1 MPISTNERV
10 GGSVKEQL
18 ERIAELEHRLAE
30 AEETLEAIRQGGVDA
45 VVISGPAGE
54 QVYALEGPDHPY
66 RVLVE
71 EMHQGTVTLD
81 PDGLIL
87 YCNRQF
93 ASMMKTSVEN
103 IIGSRMA
110 RFLTAEEYGLFSAL
124 IAMAAGGHSQGELN
138 LLAGND
144 ELVPV
149 LLSLNRLEVSGV
161 ENLCAVITDLTEAR
175 RNEAI
180 VKEEQLSRLILEQ
193 TAEPVIVI
201 DAHGKI
207 LRAGEAAR
215 RLAGSNVLFQDFS
228 AVFPISDLDGPI
240 TVSRLLL
247 GVRSQKGVRSV
258 EVNMNSPEGRANA
271 LLLSASP
278 LWSPGRE
285 LLGCV
290 LTLTDITER
299 KHAEEELA
307 QQAEQ
312 LAQSNSDL
320 RQFAYS
326 ASHDLQEPL
335 RHLAIY
341 TELLQQRYEGKLD
354 TEADQFIQRTIDA
367 AHRMERLLKDLLSYT
382 HAADAPQGAA
392 ASVDG
397 NAVLAKV
404 LGTFEQQIEKE
415 HAVIASD
422 PLPELCV
429 HEVHLSQLFQNLISN
444 SFKYHGNA
452 PLKLH
457 VWADP
462 AEDGTWRLSVEDNG
476 IGIDGRYHQQVFGLF
491 KRLHGSSRYTGNGIG
506 LAICQKIVQ
515 RYGGKIWVESRS
527 GEGSIFRFTL
537 PGKEIAHAKA

>member
-1 MPISTNERV
+1 MGVTEKNHFA
-10 GGSVKEQL
+10 
-18 ERIAELEHRLAE
+18 RIAELETRLAE
-30 AEETLEAIRQGGVDA
+30 AEETLDAIRQGGVDA
-45 VVISGPAGE
+45 VVINGPTGE

-71 EMHQGTVTLD
+71 EMHQGTVTLV

-93 ASMMKTSVEN
+93 AAMVKTPVEEV
-103 IIGSRMA
+103 IGSRIQ
-110 RFLTAEEYGLFSAL
+110 RFLTQDDESAFSAL
-124 IAMAAGGHSQGELN
+124 IATAASGHSQGELS
-138 LLAGND
+138 LLTGND

-149 LLSLNRLEVSGV
+149 LLSLNRLEMSGI
-161 ENLCAVITDLTEAR
+161 EHLCAVITDLTEAR

-201 DAHGKI
+201 DARGKI

-215 RLAGSNVLFQDFS
+215 RLAGSSVVFQDFS
-228 AVFPISDLDGPI
+228 NAFPISDQEGPV
-240 TVSRLLL
+240 TVSRLLSVVRSQR
-247 GVRSQKGVRSV
+247 GVRSI
-258 EVNMNSPEGRANA
+258 EVSMHSSQGHAYA

-307 QQAEQ
+307 HQAEQ

-354 TEADQFIQRTIDA
+354 PEADQFIQRTIDA

-382 HAADAPQGAA
+382 HATDAPQGAA
-392 ASVDG
+392 ASVDA
-397 NAVLAKV
+397 NTVLAKV
-404 LGTFEQQIEKE
+404 LATFEQRIAKE
-415 HAVIASD
+415 HAVINSNT
-422 PLPELCV
+422 LPVLCV

-457 VWADP
+457 IWADQ
-462 AEDGTWRLSVEDNG
+462 AQDGTWQLSVEDNG

-515 RYGGKIWVESRS
+515 RYGGKIWVESTS

-537 PGKEIAHAKA
+537 PGEESNHAKA

>member
-1 MPISTNERV
+1 MGVTEKSQI
-10 GGSVKEQL
+10 

-45 VVISGPAGE
+45 VVVSGPTGE

-71 EMHQGTVTLD
+71 EMHQGTLTLD
-81 PDGLIL
+81 PDGLVL

-93 ASMMKTSVEN
+93 AAMVNKPVDS
-103 IIGSRMA
+103 IIGLGIQQ
-110 RFLTAEEYGLFSAL
+110 FLTEDDESAFSAL
-124 IAMAAGGHSQGELN
+124 IAAAASGHSQGELN

-144 ELVPV
+144 QLVPV

-161 ENLCAVITDLTEAR
+161 QNLCAVVTDLTEAR

-201 DAHGKI
+201 DARGKI

-215 RLAGSNVLFQDFS
+215 RLTGSNVLFQDFS
-228 AVFPISDLDGPI
+228 AAFPISDRDGPV
-240 TVSRLLL
+240 TVARLLS
-247 GVRSQKGVRSV
+247 GVRSQSGVRSI
-258 EVNMNSPEGRANA
+258 EVNLSSPQGRAYA

-290 LTLTDITER
+290 LTLTDITDR
-299 KHAEEELA
+299 KRAEEELA
-307 QQAEQ
+307 RQAEQ

-354 TEADQFIQRTIDA
+354 PEADQFIQRTIDA
-367 AHRMERLLKDLLSYT
+367 AHRMERLLRDLLSYT
-382 HAADAPQGAA
+382 HAADAPQGDA
-392 ASVDG
+392 ASVDA
-397 NAVLAKV
+397 NSVLAKV
-404 LGTFEQQIEKE
+404 LGTFEQRIAKE
-415 HAVIASD
+415 HAVINAS
-422 PLPELCV
+422 PLPVLCV

-452 PLKLH
+452 PLKLNI
-457 VWADP
+457 WADR
-462 AEDGTWRLSVEDNG
+462 AEDGAWRLSVEDNG
-476 IGIDGRYHQQVFGLF
+476 IGIDRRYHQQVFGLF
-491 KRLHGSSRYTGNGIG
+491 KRLHGSSRYNGNGIG

-515 RYGGKIWVESRS
+515 RYGGKIWVESTS

-537 PGKEIAHAKA
+537 PGEETALVKT

>member
-1 MPISTNERV
+1 MEVSEKNQI
-10 GGSVKEQL
+10 

-30 AEETLEAIRQGGVDA
+30 AEETLEAIRQGDVDA
-45 VVISGPAGE
+45 VVINGPTGE

-66 RVLVE
+66 RILVE

-81 PDGLIL
+81 PDGLVL

-93 ASMMKTSVEN
+93 AAMVQTPVEGV
-103 IIGSRMA
+103 IGSRIHQ
-110 RFLTAEEYGLFSAL
+110 FLTQDDAAAFLAL
-124 IAMAAGGHSQGELN
+124 IDTAASGHSQGELN
-138 LLAGND
+138 LLAAND
-144 ELVPV
+144 QLVPV
-149 LLSLNRLEVSGV
+149 LLSLNRLEVSGIQ
-161 ENLCAVITDLTEAR
+161 NLCAVITDLTEAR

-201 DAHGKI
+201 DARGKI

-215 RLAGSNVLFQDFS
+215 RLAGSNVLFQDFG
-228 AVFPISDLDGPI
+228 AAFPISDQDGPV
-240 TVSRLLL
+240 TVSRLLS
-247 GVRSQKGVRSV
+247 GVRSQSGVRSI
-258 EVNMNSPEGRANA
+258 EVNMSSPQGHAYA

-290 LTLTDITER
+290 LTLTDITGR
-299 KHAEEELA
+299 KRAEEELA
-307 QQAEQ
+307 RQAEQ

-354 TEADQFIQRTIDA
+354 PEADQFIQRTIDA
-367 AHRMERLLKDLLSYT
+367 AHRMERLLQDLLAYT
-382 HAADAPQGAA
+382 HAADAPQGDA
-392 ASVDG
+392 ASVDAG
-397 NAVLAKV
+397 SVLAKV
-404 LGTFEQQIEKE
+404 LATFEQR
-415 HAVIASD
+415 IAKDQAIITSD
-422 PLPELCV
+422 PLPVLRV

-457 VWADP
+457 VWADV
-462 AEDGTWRLSVEDNG
+462 ADDGTYRLSVEDNG
-476 IGIDGRYHQQVFGLF
+476 IGIDARYHQQVFGLF
-491 KRLHGSSRYTGNGIG
+491 KRLHGSSRYNGNGIG

-515 RYGGKIWVESRS
+515 RYGGKIWVESTS

-537 PGKEIAHAKA
+537 PGEESAHAKA